1 MDPKDL
7 RLFDLLR
14 IDEAQGTISLHGQRM
29 IVVNAGDLGL
39 LRKELITTCGTDRA
53 RGILVRFGYARGY
66 RDALAT
72 KEMFGWKSVDDWLS
86 AGARLYTIE
95 GSGAIEIVDLRV
107 DQERKSYQG
116 SATLQNSFEANQHLD
131 LFGVGAEPVCWI
143 LTGYASGYSSAVMGA
158 RVLFTEDSCR
168 GKGDRQCHIIGQSMD
183 LMSDQTRRAI
193 EEFQGADFDLEM
205 RTALASLDERTKDL
219 EIERAHTESL
229 QRQVVQ
235 LEQLLTLQNDTE
247 AMVGVSDGFQRMI
260 DEVVRV
266 AATDAIV
273 LVLGETGTGKDLV
286 AREIHRRSG
295 RRNCPFVTLN
305 CGALSSGLVE
315 SEVFGHE
322 KGAFTGASQR
332 KLGRFELANT
342 GTLFLDE
349 VGELPLET
357 QVKFLHLLQRGEFER
372 VGGNQT
378 HKVDVRIV
386 AATNRNLEKLVN
398 QGHFREDLFYRLNT
412 FPVYVPPLRER
423 VVDIIPLVNHFVQK
437 FRIQFGRNI
446 RALDRE
452 SLRRLQSYTWPGNIR
467 ELEHVIERA
476 VLLTDDDVLTVDLS
490 GPKAQPVS
498 HAAFAGASQD
508 LVPLD
513 ELERTYLQRVLES
526 TGGMIEGTGGAAEIL
541 KLKASTLRSRLKK
554 LGVPYG
560 NRRRITT
567 SSQRKI

>member
-1 MDPKDL
+1 
-7 RLFDLLR
+7 
-14 IDEAQGTISLHGQRM
+14 
-29 IVVNAGDLGL
+29 
-39 LRKELITTCGTDRA
+39 
-53 RGILVRFGYARGY
+53 
-66 RDALAT
+66 
-72 KEMFGWKSVDDWLS
+72 
-86 AGARLYTIE
+86 
-95 GSGAIEIVDLRV
+95 
-107 DQERKSYQG
+107 
-116 SATLQNSFEANQHLD
+116 
-131 LFGVGAEPVCWI
+131 
-143 LTGYASGYSSAVMGA
+143 MGA
-158 RVLFTEDSCR
+158 RVFFTENSCR

-219 EIERAHTESL
+219 EVERAHTESL

-247 AMVGVSDGFQRMI
+247 AMVGVSDGFQRMM

-332 KLGRFELANT
+332 KLGRFELANN

-349 VGELPLET
+349 IGELPLDT

-386 AATNRNLEKLVN
+386 AATNRNLEKLVS
-398 QGHFREDLFYRLNT
+398 QGQFRADLFYRLNI
-412 FPVYVPPLRER
+412 FPVYVPPLSER

-437 FRIQFGRNI
+437 SCIQFGRKI
-446 RALDRE
+446 KALNRE
-452 SLRRLQSYTWPGNIR
+452 SLRHLQGYDWPGNIP

-476 VLLTDDDVLTVDLS
+476 VLLAADQYLTPDLS
-490 GPKAQPVS
+490 GPEAQPVS
-498 HAAFAGASQD
+498 RAAFAGASKD

-513 ELERTYLQRVLES
+513 ALERTDLQRVSQS
-526 TGGMIEGTGGAAEIL
+526 TGGMVERTIGPPHNFHVEAATFTHSL
-541 KLKASTLRSRLKK
+541 YK
-554 LGVPYG
+554 P
-560 NRRRITT
+560 
-567 SSQRKI
+567 

>member
-1 MDPKDL
+1 
-7 RLFDLLR
+7 
-14 IDEAQGTISLHGQRM
+14 
-29 IVVNAGDLGL
+29 
-39 LRKELITTCGTDRA
+39 
-53 RGILVRFGYARGY
+53 
-66 RDALAT
+66 
-72 KEMFGWKSVDDWLS
+72 
-86 AGARLYTIE
+86 
-95 GSGAIEIVDLRV
+95 
-107 DQERKSYQG
+107 
-116 SATLQNSFEANQHLD
+116 
-131 LFGVGAEPVCWI
+131 
-143 LTGYASGYSSAVMGA
+143 
-158 RVLFTEDSCR
+158 
-168 GKGDRQCHIIGQSMD
+168 
-183 LMSDQTRRAI
+183 
-193 EEFQGADFDLEM
+193 LEM
-205 RTALASLDERTKDL
+205 RTALASLDEITKDL

-247 AMVGVSDGFQRMI
+247 AMVGVSDGFQRMM

-349 VGELPLET
+349 VGELPLDT

-437 FRIQFGRNI
+437 FCIQFGRNI
-446 RALDRE
+446 KALDRE

-498 HAAFAGASQD
+498 RAAFAGASQD
-508 LVPLD
+508 FVPLD

-541 KLKASTLRSRLKK
+541 KLKASTLRSRLKR